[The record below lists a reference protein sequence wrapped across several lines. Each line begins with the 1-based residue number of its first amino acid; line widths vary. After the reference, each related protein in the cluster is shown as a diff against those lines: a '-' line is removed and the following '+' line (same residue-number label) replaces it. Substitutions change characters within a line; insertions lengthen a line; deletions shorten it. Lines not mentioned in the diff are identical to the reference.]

1 MFHIIT
7 QTGIIMFDEK
17 EQKHESF
24 AMMSFNRIQCH
35 GGQTLH
41 GSDLKHNTIIEMNLH
56 HSRVRRGLNHNWYY
70 ADKLIASVA
79 MSQNQFSELITS
91 MNMGDGIP
99 VTLTHTERDGV
110 IESPEFSNV
119 DELHDDEFK
128 ETSKRV
134 ATDAID
140 MLATM
145 KEIFAGSGTV
155 KKADRNKM
163 LHDME
168 MVVQDIVSNMP
179 YMEKCFRETMDNIK
193 TDAKSTIEA
202 YYQHRVIDTG
212 IKALNG
218 EMPEAPKL
226 IEDE

>member
-1 MFHIIT
+1 MFN
-7 QTGIIMFDEK
+7 DK
-17 EQKHESF
+17 EEKHESF
-24 AMMSFNRIQCH
+24 AMMSFNRIQCRGH
-35 GGQTLH
+35 TLH
-41 GSDLKHNTIIEMNLH
+41 GSDLKHSTIIEMNLH
-56 HSRVRRGLNHNWYY
+56 HSRVRRGLNRNWYY

-110 IESPEFSNV
+110 IESPEFSDVN
-119 DELHDDEFK
+119 ELHSDEFK

-134 ATDAID
+134 AKDAID

-145 KEIFAGSGTV
+145 KELLSGSGTV
-155 KKADRNKM
+155 KKIDRDKM

-168 MVVQDIVSNMP
+168 MVVQDLVSNMP
-179 YMEKCFRETMDNIK
+179 YMERCFRETMDDIK

-202 YYQHRVIDTG
+202 FYQHRVIETG
-212 IKALNG
+212 IKTLSG
-218 EMPEAPKL
+218 ELPEAPKL
-226 IEDE
+226 IEDDKEES